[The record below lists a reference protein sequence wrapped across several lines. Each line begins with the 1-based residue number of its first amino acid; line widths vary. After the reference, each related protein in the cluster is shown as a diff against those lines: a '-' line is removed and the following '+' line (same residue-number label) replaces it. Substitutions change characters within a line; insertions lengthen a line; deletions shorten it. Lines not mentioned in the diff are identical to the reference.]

1 MIIWLFLTKLP
12 MGCGINDSSNDSV
25 RKNQEFR
32 ELVAILRKEMMP
44 P

>member
-12 MGCGINDSSNDSV
+12 MGCGINDSSNSIRQD
-25 RKNQEFR
+25 QEFR

>member
-1 MIIWLFLTKLP
+1 MAHY
-12 MGCGINDSSNDSV
+12 
-25 RKNQEFR
+25 KNNPERQDQEFR